1 MFEAERAKFCPSC
14 TSAEPRVAKRPFQTT
29 TRLNQVPGN
38 WSDLCAR
45 KTVAPQ
51 NIPAMLLQSAG
62 QTEQQAS
69 SWRHPLS
76 DGSISR
82 SADLP
87 VSSPLFRQFLPT
99 EVGRD
104 GENRQFHYLLRRFLC
119 PVYTQSKNG
128 RQISLQGSGQCENSV
143 TFRLFSHCEPSFT
156 VHQLKLRGATT
167 IFSRES
173 RRKQGHDFCRLQKIP
188 GCRSIVLAAQL
199 RFLFNGNSEVSV
211 NARRLRLVLN
221 DLVGGP

>member
-38 WSDLCAR
+38 WSDLYAR

-51 NIPAMLLQSAG
+51 NIPAMLPQSAR

-99 EVGRD
+99 EVGGDR
-104 GENRQFHYLLRRFLC
+104 ENRRVHYLLRRFPC
-119 PVYTQSKNG
+119 PAYTQSKNG
-128 RQISLQGSGQCENSV
+128 RQISLLGSGQSENSV
-143 TFRLFSHCEPSFT
+143 ALRLFSHCEPSFT

-167 IFSRES
+167 IFSC
-173 RRKQGHDFCRLQKIP
+173 D
-188 GCRSIVLAAQL
+188 GCRKLGRDFYWL
-199 RFLFNGNSEVSV
+199 R
-211 NARRLRLVLN
+211 
-221 DLVGGP
+221 